1 MKEGFTEY
9 LITLEY
15 GLDALAAELH
25 ETAKSKGFW
34 DYEVDFNFQAKQLAM
49 IHSEATEVLEALRK
63 DMGEK
68 KVVEECAD
76 IIIRVLDFWAGLKE
90 SGVVSTSLDEAM
102 AMKTFTNKSREKLH
116 GVRG

>member
-1 MKEGFTEY
+1 MKEY
-9 LITLEY
+9 LQTLEY
-15 GLDALAAELH
+15 GMDALAIELH
-25 ETAKSKGFW
+25 DTAKSKGFW

-63 DMGEK
+63 DKGERY
-68 KVVEECAD
+68 VVEECAD

-90 SGVVSTSLDEAM
+90 AGVVSTSLDEAM
-102 AMKTFTNKSREKLH
+102 AEKTAVNKTRERLH